1 VGRWSLVIGCN
12 FCQCNFCGIMHST
25 LVFILLMLVGGVIGV
40 HTLVAKGD
48 VDKDMGSVFLCV
60 FRIKGQGD
68 F

>member
-1 VGRWSLVIGCN
+1 
-12 FCQCNFCGIMHST
+12 MHST

>member
-1 VGRWSLVIGCN
+1 
-12 FCQCNFCGIMHST
+12 
-25 LVFILLMLVGGVIGV
+25 MLVAGVVGV

-48 VDKDMGSVFLCV
+48 VDKDMGSIPLCV